1 MNLLIDPVYPET
13 GKRKTTREIERE
25 RDMKKELATK
35 ELNIFPRRKG
45 VPQGA
50 VKKPF
55 LLIIRII
62 SQAKLY
68 SYSTLT

>member
-13 GKRKTTREIERE
+13 GKRKTTRETERE
-25 RDMKKELATK
+25 RDIKKELATK
-35 ELNIFPRRKG
+35 ELNIFPRGKG

-55 LLIIRII
+55 LLIIHII
-62 SQAKLY
+62 KSSQ
-68 SYSTLT
+68 TLC